1 MGFAM
6 TETAPA
12 QAVAAE
18 DKKAADEKQESFFV
32 FLLKTVLIVLVF
44 RTFIFSPFTI
54 PSESMLPRL
63 ENGDYLLASKWSY
76 GFSRDSMP
84 FSLPLISGT
93 TVG

>member
-44 RTFIFSPFTI
+44 RTFIFSPLVMGAARFGSVLCGRLGASPVPRPTTR
-54 PSESMLPRL
+54 SRQLTFFSAESHLV
-63 ENGDYLLASKWSY
+63 LA
-76 GFSRDSMP
+76 R
-84 FSLPLISGT
+84 
-93 TVG
+93 